1 MFGTSPSK
9 KFFKAVAAGD
19 TMALGL
25 LLDKGMHIDTRNAKG
40 ETALRLAVVNNDI
53 ATVRFLIDKGAN
65 PNVQNRGGLTP
76 LSRASGQGYNA
87 ILKLL
92 LKMPGID
99 VDLQDNEG
107 NTPLRL
113 ATVNNQTESVKL
125 LLEKSANPDIQNNDG
140 NTPLIRAVAQGYTEI
155 TKLLLLADANP
166 DIRNNALMTA
176 ESFAVERGQRATLR
190 ILRSHTEAK
199 DADSTPADI
208 PALTAAANGNAQ
220 ENNEGT
226 VFPSAAWHVTDELEI
241 ARVAQKP
248 ALGKEVTDIFNFR
261 AARVITI
268 IKDLRQA
275 SETTLEKNFTDVE
288 NPGWLAEAADAYA
301 AQTGTRPAYDSGML
315 QKPKAQLPPKPHKHA

>member
-19 TMALGL
+19 TAAMAE
-25 LLDKGMHIDTRNAKG
+25 LLDKGMHIDTRNGNG
-40 ETALRLAVVNNDI
+40 ETALRLAVANNDI

-65 PNVQNRGGLTP
+65 PNVQTRAGLTP
-76 LSRASGQGYNA
+76 LSRAAGQGYNA
-87 ILKLL
+87 ILKILL
-92 LKMPGID
+92 DIPGID
-99 VDLQDNEG
+99 VDLQDNDG

-125 LLEKSANPDIQNNDG
+125 LLEKSANPNIQNNDG

-155 TKLLLLADANP
+155 TKLLLQARANP

-176 ESFAVERGQRATLR
+176 ADFAVERGQSATLK
-190 ILRSHTEAK
+190 ILRSFTAEAT
-199 DADSTPADI
+199 DEAPTPAL
-208 PALTAAANGNAQ
+208 PAAVNDDTPVLPT
-220 ENNEGT
+220 
-226 VFPSAAWHVTDELEI
+226 AAWHVTDELEI

-261 AARVITI
+261 AGRVITI
-268 IKDLRQA
+268 IKDLQKA

-288 NPGWLAEAADAYA
+288 NTGWIAEAADAYA

-315 QKPKAQLPPKPHKHA
+315 QKPKAQLPPKPNKNA